1 MATSIKDI
9 AKIAGVSHS
18 TVSRALR
25 QSSLISSETTE
36 RIRRVAQELGYRP
49 SAAARSLKTNRTNVL
64 GVLVS
69 NIADPYFSELLMGI
83 EDCAQEKD
91 YSLFIASS
99 RHDPDRERKIVQ
111 TMMEQRTDGVII
123 CSSSFS
129 TEQGRQLLDHGF
141 PVVVINNQAADN
153 FHFSIYHD
161 DMDGSRQV
169 TRHLIELGHRRI
181 AYMGNAHS
189 GRTNTDRQAGFLSA
203 MVEADLPVP
212 DEYIIAMDVGE
223 SRSGFEAMKYFQS
236 LAARPTAV
244 FCFNDLMA
252 IGALN
257 ACNAAGITVPG
268 QISIAGFDNI
278 SYSEYTIPSLTTFD
292 QPKHSIGREAAN
304 LLFSLLDMETREWPR
319 IQNVVILK
327 GSLLVRNSTGL
338 PANFEST

>member
-9 AKIAGVSHS
+9 AKITGVSHS

-25 QSSLISSETTE
+25 QSTLISSETTE

-49 SAAARSLKTNRTNVL
+49 SAAARSLKTNRTQVL
-64 GVLVS
+64 GVIVS
-69 NIADPYFSELLMGI
+69 NIADPYFSELLYGV
-83 EDCAQEKD
+83 EECAQEKG

-99 RHDPDRERKIVQ
+99 RHDPIRERKIVQ

-161 DMDGSRQV
+161 DIDGSRKV
-169 TRHLIELGHRRI
+169 TRHLIDLGHRRI
-181 AYMGNAHS
+181 GYMGNLRS
-189 GRTNTDRQAGFLSA
+189 GRTSLDRQTGFQTA
-203 MVEADLPVP
+203 MSEANLPVAA
-212 DEYIIAMDVGE
+212 ETIYVAEGGE
-223 SRSGFEAMKYFQS
+223 ARMGFEAMNYFLG
-236 LAARPTAV
+236 LATRPTAV

-257 ACNAAGITVPG
+257 ACSLAGVAVPG

-278 SYSEYTIPSLTTFD
+278 SYSEYTTPSITTFD

-304 LLFSLLDMETREWPR
+304 LLFSLLDLETSEWPETQKV
-319 IQNVVILK
+319 IILK
-327 GSLLVRNSTGL
+327 GDLLVRKSTGICI
-338 PANFEST
+338 

>member
-9 AKIAGVSHS
+9 AKITGVSHS

-36 RIRRVAQELGYRP
+36 RIRRVAQELGYWP
-49 SAAARSLKTNRTNVL
+49 SAAARSLKTNRTQVL
-64 GVLVS
+64 GVIVS
-69 NIADPYFSELLMGI
+69 NIADPYFSELLYGV
-83 EDCAQEKD
+83 EECAQEKG

-129 TEQGRQLLDHGF
+129 TEQGRQLLNHGF

-161 DMDGSRQV
+161 DIDGSRQV
-169 TRHLIELGHRRI
+169 TRHLVDLGHRRI
-181 AYMGNAHS
+181 GYMGNTRS

-203 MVEADLPVP
+203 MSEAELPVP
-212 DEYIIAMDVGE
+212 AEYLYTTEGGE
-223 SRSGFEAMKYFQS
+223 ARTGFEAMNYFLN
-236 LAARPTAV
+236 LATRPTAV

-257 ACNAAGITVPG
+257 ACSLAGVPVPG

-278 SYSEYTIPSLTTFD
+278 SYSEYTTPSITTFD

-304 LLFSLLDMETREWPR
+304 LLFSLLDVETREWPDTQKV
-319 IQNVVILK
+319 IILK
-327 GSLLVRNSTGL
+327 GNLLVRNSTGL
-338 PANFEST
+338 FIP